1 VPTEVAQKIARAL
14 RRRRVE
20 DLLRRSLLDDTPGV
34 EDGHPVAD
42 ATRAL
47 GVRVLPLEVRAP
59 ADYDSVFAPLA
70 AKPIDGL
77 VMFTDPL
84 TWANW
89 KRVADFAFTNRV
101 PTVCEF
107 RQLAESGCLVSY
119 GPTFDEFGRRVASQV
134 DRILK
139 GNRAADVPYE
149 QVTRFELVINLRTAR
164 ALSIKISRS
173 VLVRAN
179 EVIE

>member
-1 VPTEVAQKIARAL
+1 MPAEVAQKIARAL

-77 VMFTDPL
+77 VMFTDP
-84 TWANW
+84 
-89 KRVADFAFTNRV
+89 ADV
-101 PTVCEF
+101 G
-107 RQLAESGCLVSY
+107 QLEA
-119 GPTFDEFGRRVASQV
+119 GRRLCVYQPGADSVRVQAAGGKWM
-134 DRILK
+134 L
-139 GNRAADVPYE
+139 GLLRAD
-149 QVTRFELVINLRTAR
+149 L
-164 ALSIKISRS
+164 
-173 VLVRAN
+173 
-179 EVIE
+179 

>member
-1 VPTEVAQKIARAL
+1 VRSVVGASKICCGGPC
-14 RRRRVE
+14 
-20 DLLRRSLLDDTPGV
+20 STTPGV
-34 EDGHPVAD
+34 EDGRPVAD

-89 KRVADFAFTNRV
+89 KRVADFAFYQPGAGSVRV
-101 PTVCEF
+101 
-107 RQLAESGCLVSY
+107 QAAGGKWMLGL
-119 GPTFDEFGRRVASQV
+119 
-134 DRILK
+134 L
-139 GNRAADVPYE
+139 RAD
-149 QVTRFELVINLRTAR
+149 L
-164 ALSIKISRS
+164 
-173 VLVRAN
+173 
-179 EVIE
+179 

>member
-1 VPTEVAQKIARAL
+1 MPAEVAQNIARAL

-34 EDGHPVAD
+34 EDSRPVAD

-70 AKPIDGL
+70 AKRIDGL

-84 TWANW
+84 TWAN
-89 KRVADFAFTNRV
+89 
-101 PTVCEF
+101 
-107 RQLAESGCLVSY
+107 
-119 GPTFDEFGRRVASQV
+119 
-134 DRILK
+134 
-139 GNRAADVPYE
+139 
-149 QVTRFELVINLRTAR
+149 
-164 ALSIKISRS
+164 
-173 VLVRAN
+173 
-179 EVIE
+179 